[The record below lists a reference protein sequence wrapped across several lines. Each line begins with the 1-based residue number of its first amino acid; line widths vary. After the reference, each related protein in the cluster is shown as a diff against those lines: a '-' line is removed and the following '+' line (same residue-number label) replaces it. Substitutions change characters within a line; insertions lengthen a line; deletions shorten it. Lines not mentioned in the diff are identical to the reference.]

1 MAEVKT
7 LTPPPA
13 LYDYVLYY
21 ECAEKDWIG
30 GKSSVK
36 TNVKGDGSLMDY
48 INWSV
53 SPSYTPGDSGGDTKF
68 GITHE
73 TWKAFV
79 NKYPNKGYS
88 TSLTTM
94 NKQGWLDVVDYFWNT
109 YSCGGKSAN
118 YACAFALFQM
128 AWGGFS
134 NNNLEKLLKTLK
146 KNADKKDYVFSNSGG
161 YYSQIADVT
170 HAYTDSM
177 VAYDYIRK
185 AKSTYLYNISTPDRT
200 NSKFRCGWLTRNTL
214 SFTPYGL
221 YICKFTYD
229 KSGKGLKY
237 ESPLKKWET
246 AAIELA
252 QENKSGYVKI
262 FDWGA
267 SPESIEKITSSSYDL
282 AAYGSN
288 GSNNSSGGSNNYSE
302 RITGGAYGGCGG
314 VQQLGNYSNTSDTE
328 SDTDIKPQQTQN
340 REEVLNTLVNNSYAP
355 EQVKKCSELISAD
368 KKKEIKT
375 KSES

>member
-21 ECAEKDWIG
+21 ECAAKDWIG

-36 TNVKGDGSLMDY
+36 TNVKGDGSLMNH
-48 INWSV
+48 INWNV
-53 SPSYTPGDSGGDTKF
+53 TPSYDPDDAGGDTKF
-68 GITHE
+68 GITHG
-73 TWKAFV
+73 TWKSFV

-134 NNNLEKLLKTLK
+134 KNNLEKLLKTLK
-146 KNADKKDYVFSNSGG
+146 ENADKKDYTFSNSGG
-161 YYSQIADVT
+161 YYSQIADAT

-200 NSKFRCGWLTRNTL
+200 NKKYRCGWLTRNTL

-229 KSGKGLKY
+229 NAGKGLKY
-237 ESPLKKWET
+237 ESSLNQWET

-252 QENKSGYVKI
+252 QENKTGYVKI

-267 SPESIEKITSSSYDL
+267 SPESIEKITTSSYDL
-282 AAYGSN
+282 TQYGT
-288 GSNNSSGGSNNYSE
+288 GGYGSGGSNNYS
-302 RITGGAYGGCGG
+302 GGAYSGCNG
-314 VQQLGNYSNTSDTE
+314 VYKLGNYSNTSDMVIT
-328 SDTDIKPQQTQN
+328 PQQTQN
-340 REEVLNTLVNNSYAP
+340 REEVLNTLVSNSYTP
-355 EQVKKCSELISAD
+355 DQVKKCSELITAD
-368 KKKEIKT
+368 KKKGIKT

>member
-21 ECAEKDWIG
+21 ECAEKDWRG
-30 GKSSVK
+30 GNSSVK
-36 TNVKGDGSLMDY
+36 TNVKGDGGLMDL
-48 INWSV
+48 INWNSTY
-53 SPSYTPGDSGGDTKF
+53 SYDPDDAGGKTLF
-68 GITHE
+68 GVTE
-73 TWKAFV
+73 STWKSFV
-79 NKYPNKGYS
+79 NKYPNKGYN
-88 TSLTTM
+88 TSLNSM
-94 NKQGWLDVVDYFWNT
+94 GKQGWIDVIGYFWDN

-134 NNNLEKLLKTLK
+134 KNNLEKLLKTLK
-146 KNADKKDYVFSNSGG
+146 ENADKKDYVFSNSGG
-161 YYSQIADVT
+161 YYSQIADAT

-200 NSKFRCGWLTRNTL
+200 NKKYRCGWLTRNTL

-221 YICKFTYD
+221 YICKSGY
-229 KSGKGLKY
+229 SNMGKGLKY
-237 ESPLKKWET
+237 ESTLNQWEQ
-246 AAIELA
+246 ASIELA

-267 SPESIEKITSSSYDL
+267 SPESIEKITSSTYDL
-282 AAYGSN
+282 TSYGS
-288 GSNNSSGGSNNYSE
+288 GTSGGYSGGS
-302 RITGGAYGGCGG
+302 TGGSYSGCSG
-314 VQQLGNYSNTSDTE
+314 VYQLGNYSNTSDMAIT
-328 SDTDIKPQQTQN
+328 PQQTQN
-340 REEVLNTLVNNSYAP
+340 REEVLNTLVSNSYTP
-355 EQVKKCSELISAD
+355 DKVKKCSELITAD
-368 KKKEIKT
+368 KKKGIKT
-375 KSES
+375 KSET

>member
-53 SPSYTPGDSGGDTKF
+53 SPSYT
-68 GITHE
+68 
-73 TWKAFV
+73 
-79 NKYPNKGYS
+79 
-88 TSLTTM
+88 TM

-134 NNNLEKLLKTLK
+134 KNNLEKLLKTLK
-146 KNADKKDYVFSNSGG
+146 ENADKKDYVFSNSGG
-161 YYSQIADVT
+161 YYSQIADAT

-237 ESPLKKWET
+237 ESPLNKWET

-282 AAYGSN
+282 AAYGYGS
-288 GSNNSSGGSNNYSE
+288 SNNYSGGSNNYSE

-314 VQQLGNYSNTSDTE
+314 VQQLGNYSNTSDM
-328 SDTDIKPQQTQN
+328 DIKPQQTQN
-340 REEVLNTLVNNSYAP
+340 REEVLNTLVNNSYTP